1 LNNAARSTGDGYKAL
16 DAATLDAHYAVNLR
30 ATALLSVV
38 FAQRFDGETG
48 GRIVNL
54 TSAEVGHKGM
64 IVNAVNL
71 GPTDTG
77 WMTKEL
83 RQELSAKF
91 STRRVGEPEDAAR
104 LVAFLASDQAAW
116 ITVRSFTPREAFCAP
131 NGPPSNPIEDVCFTV
146 PAMNPGKKLATLWR
160 RIKLR
165 RAKRDDEL
173 HAHVRGPLYPR
184 PVLYALLALF
194 GVSAMLSMDW
204 FGLLLLNSDGVVR
217 QMGIISALRVT
228 AALMGG
234 VALTSAL
241 LIAHYKR
248 LYTYTSEENVFFTL
262 AFLLSFLLGGPCALA
277 GIFA

>member
-1 LNNAARSTGDGYKAL
+1 MEPVGSFLKILRRSSKTLL
-16 DAATLDAHYAVNLR
+16 D
-30 ATALLSVV
+30 
-38 FAQRFDGETG
+38 DGE
-48 GRIVNL
+48 
-54 TSAEVGHKGM
+54 
-64 IVNAVNL
+64 
-71 GPTDTG
+71 
-77 WMTKEL
+77 
-83 RQELSAKF
+83 
-91 STRRVGEPEDAAR
+91 
-104 LVAFLASDQAAW
+104 
-116 ITVRSFTPREAFCAP
+116 
-131 NGPPSNPIEDVCFTV
+131 
-146 PAMNPGKKLATLWR
+146 
-160 RIKLR
+160 
-165 RAKRDDEL
+165 DEL
-173 HAHVRGPLYPR
+173 NAYVRGPLYPR

-194 GVSAMLSMDW
+194 AVSVMLTMDW